1 MGQSQAFSNTS
12 GNNTN
17 ERIESAYR
25 PCLPIINLFPIY
37 ILVATFGLSGPP
49 VDCGNVPPFKKKREN
64 VNGGTMASIRES
76 CYNYNFKKE
85 RGNNGVDCV
94 RDSGK
99 NHKTPSGGE

>member
-1 MGQSQAFSNTS
+1 M
-12 GNNTN
+12 N

-37 ILVATFGLSGPP
+37 ILVVAFGLSGPP
-49 VDCGNVPPFKKKREN
+49 VDCGNVPPLKKKREN
-64 VNGGTMASIRES
+64 VNGRTMVSIRES
-76 CYNYNFKKE
+76 CYNYNLKKE
-85 RGNNGVDCV
+85 GGNNGVDCV